1 MEKKPSTKISKEDL
15 EIWNKFI
22 KENRS
27 VEDKD
32 LKLTSKNN
40 TENNK
45 IIDLRVDLHGYTIK
59 EAFKKIDD
67 LFSFSKEKN
76 VKKILIITGKGL
88 HSNKES
94 DPYASKDLS
103 LLRYAIPDYL
113 NKNFSSLMLSI
124 ESSPL
129 NLGGEGSIIVT
140 LKKS

>member
-40 TENNK
+40 RENNK